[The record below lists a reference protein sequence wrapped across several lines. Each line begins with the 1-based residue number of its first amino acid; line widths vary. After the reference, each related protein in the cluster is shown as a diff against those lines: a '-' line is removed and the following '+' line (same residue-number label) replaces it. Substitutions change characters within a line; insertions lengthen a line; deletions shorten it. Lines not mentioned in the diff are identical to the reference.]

1 MQLTSRKRKIS
12 TVATTD
18 NPRSFDDAVNS
29 LLVTNEPEV
38 EETVDDTE
46 EATDEDQTETVEDTE
61 EEAEADEAEADED
74 NEDEENDAQPEQ
86 KPITVKVDGKEVAVT
101 LDELKRSYSGQAYI
115 QKGMQEAAAA
125 KKEVE
130 ALYNALSSERQQVA
144 QLYQQMQQ
152 GQIAQAPKAP
162 DIAMADTDPIG
173 YMVEKARY
181 DQAMVEYQQQQ
192 SQFKAVQGQQTEA
205 QKRAQQAYLQEQMR
219 MLSEAIPE
227 IADPKRSDA
236 VKKGIVET
244 GQSYG
249 YSADEIA
256 QIVDHRAVKVLH
268 DAMKYRQLQ
277 EGKPVN
283 KAAARPVIKPKA
295 VTAPN
300 KVDKARKEAKE
311 RLRKTGSIQDA
322 VSLIMETPRGR

>member
-1 MQLTSRKRKIS
+1 MPHSSRNRKIS

-46 EATDEDQTETVEDTE
+46 EATDEDQTETVDETE

-74 NEDEENDAQPEQ
+74 NEDEEDDAQPEQ

-101 LDELKRSYSGQAYI
+101 LEELKRSYSGQAYI

-152 GQIAQAPKAP
+152 GQIATAPKAP
-162 DIAMADTDPIG
+162 DPSMIDTDPIG
-173 YMVEKARY
+173 YMAEKARY
-181 DQAMVEYQQQQ
+181 DQQMAQYQQQQ
-192 SQFKAVQGQQTEA
+192 AQYSQMQGQQTEA

-249 YSADEIA
+249 YSPEEIA

-277 EGKPVN
+277 EGKPVA
-283 KAAARPVIKPKA
+283 KASARPVIKPKA
-295 VTAPN
+295 TTAPN
-300 KVDKARKEAKE
+300 KADKARKEAKE

-322 VSLIMETPRGR
+322 VSLIMETPKGR